1 MKIASKIVLIVALSL
16 MTGCGYHLRGSIA
29 LPAALKS
36 MYFFGLSGSLNAEM
50 KAILRASDAKIAA
63 SPNEAGVVIKV
74 LKEDMRRRIISVGQT
89 GKSSEMELNYY
100 LRFQFYDNQENPL
113 LDEQTIELSREFFND
128 QTAYLA
134 KENEEHIITKEM
146 YRQAA
151 RMIMSRAQIAVETQK
166 K

>member
-1 MKIASKIVLIVALSL
+1 MKNANKIVLIVALSL
-16 MTGCGYHLRGSIA
+16 MTACGYHLRGSIA
-29 LPAALKS
+29 LPTELKS
-36 MYFFGLSGSLNAEM
+36 VYLFGGAGSLNEEI
-50 KAILRASDAKIAA
+50 KAMLRASEGKIVS
-63 SPNEAGVVIKV
+63 SPNDAGIVIKV

-100 LRFQFYDNQENPL
+100 LKFQFYDNQENPL

-134 KENEEHIITKEM
+134 KENEEILISKEM

-151 RMIMSRAQIAVETQK
+151 RMLISRAEIAVGSK
-166 K
+166 KK